1 MKKFNRRE
9 FLKATALGLGS
20 LALDSF
26 LTACGRAGLE
36 TEAVTRGVLA
46 LTPTG
51 TKRPGVQETSRLVSE
66 SPMPAQAG
74 VTASPANIAGND
86 FPDLAVARG
95 DGMTQ
100 VQPEELVRRAI
111 KALGGMDKFVPAGAK
126 VIIKPN
132 ICVAYHTYEYA
143 ATTNPWVVAA
153 LVKLCL
159 EVGASKVTVMDNPFG
174 GTAEDAYE
182 RSGIADQVRQAGGE
196 MVEMAF
202 LKYVPTEI
210 AQGLDLKRCEI
221 YDDVLK
227 ADVFIDVPI
236 AKHHSLARLTL
247 GMKNLMGVIQNRQAI
262 HRNIGQR
269 LADLTS
275 QIYPTLIIV
284 DAVRILMDHG
294 PTGGSLDDV
303 KIMDT
308 VIASRDIVAADSCAA
323 GLFGMAPEDLDYIQ
337 AGTKMGLGRS
347 DLKNLRIEEIKV
359 GA

>member
-1 MKKFNRRE
+1 
-9 FLKATALGLGS
+9 
-20 LALDSF
+20 
-26 LTACGRAGLE
+26 
-36 TEAVTRGVLA
+36 
-46 LTPTG
+46 
-51 TKRPGVQETSRLVSE
+51 
-66 SPMPAQAG
+66 
-74 VTASPANIAGND
+74 
-86 FPDLAVARG
+86 
-95 DGMTQ
+95 
-100 VQPEELVRRAI
+100 
-111 KALGGMDKFVPAGAK
+111 
-126 VIIKPN
+126 
-132 ICVAYHTYEYA
+132 
-143 ATTNPWVVAA
+143 
-153 LVKLCL
+153 
-159 EVGASKVTVMDNPFG
+159 VMDNPFG
-174 GTAEDAYE
+174 GTAEEAYE

-347 DLKNLRIEEIKV
+347 DLKNLRIEEIQV